1 MNSRPVKKGPY
12 RSRLRAQQAAATRR
26 LVLDAA
32 SRLFVERGYTAT
44 SIDAIAEA
52 AGVGRSTVFAASEG
66 KPWLLKTAYD
76 RAIVGDDEPL
86 PLLQRPQARKLFEM
100 TDPTE
105 IVASYARIIATAMQ
119 RVSAI
124 YEVVRYAAGCDPEVG
139 QLWQEIGQERLTG
152 AERIAALLHQRD
164 GLRDGLSL
172 DHARD
177 IIWIYN
183 DPALHYALVH
193 ARGWNQD
200 QFLDWL
206 TDNLHH
212 HLLG

>member
-1 MNSRPVKKGPY
+1 
-12 RSRLRAQQAAATRR
+12 
-26 LVLDAA
+26 
-32 SRLFVERGYTAT
+32 
-44 SIDAIAEA
+44 
-52 AGVGRSTVFAASEG
+52 
-66 KPWLLKTAYD
+66 
-76 RAIVGDDEPL
+76 
-86 PLLQRPQARKLFEM
+86 LLQRPQARTLFEM
-100 TDPTE
+100 TDPAE
-105 IVASYARIIATAMQ
+105 IIAGYARIIATAMQ

-124 YEVVRYAAGCDPEVG
+124 YEVVRYAAGCDHEVG

-152 AERIAALLHQRD
+152 AGRIAALLDERA

-193 ARGWNQD
+193 ARGWDQD
-200 QFLDWL
+200 HYLDWL